1 MKRIAINPWTWS
13 QNLGYNQA
21 EILEGV
27 TRQIICSGQTTVD
40 AKGKLQ
46 HAKDMRKQI
55 ILSLDNLEE
64 VLHAAAMSLKNVTG
78 LKIYTTD
85 VDEAMKNF
93 DVLASRFGPIQI
105 SPPMTL
111 LGITRLALPSLMFEI
126 EACAA
131 D

>member
-27 TRQIICSGQTTVD
+27 TRQIICSGQTSVD

>member
-27 TRQIICSGQTTVD
+27 TRQIICSGQTSVD
-40 AKGKLQ
+40 DKGKLQ

-64 VLHAAAMSLKNVTG
+64 VLHAANMSLKNVTG

-93 DVLASRFGPIQI
+93 DVLGSRFGPIQI

-111 LGITRLALPSLMFEI
+111 LGITRLALPGLMFEI

>member
-27 TRQIICSGQTTVD
+27 TRQIICSGQTSVD
-40 AKGKLQ
+40 DKGKLQ

-64 VLHAAAMSLKNVTG
+64 VLHAANMSLKNVTG

-126 EACAA
+126 EECAA

>member
-27 TRQIICSGQTTVD
+27 TRQIICSGQTSVD
-40 AKGKLQ
+40 DKGKLQ

-64 VLHAAAMSLKNVTG
+64 VLHAANMSLKNVTG

>member
-1 MKRIAINPWTWS
+1 MNRIAINPWTWS

-27 TRQIICSGQTTVD
+27 TRQIICSGQTSVD
-40 AKGKLQ
+40 DKGKLQ

-64 VLHAAAMSLKNVTG
+64 VLHAANMSLKNVTG

>member
-27 TRQIICSGQTTVD
+27 TRQIICSGQTSVD
-40 AKGKLQ
+40 ANGKLQ

-64 VLHAAAMSLKNVTG
+64 VLRAANMSLKNVTG

-111 LGITRLALPSLMFEI
+111 LGITRLALPSLMFEV
-126 EACAA
+126 EASAA

>member
-27 TRQIICSGQTTVD
+27 TRQIICSGQTSVD
-40 AKGKLQ
+40 DKGKLQ

-64 VLHAAAMSLKNVTG
+64 VLHAANMSLKNVTG

-111 LGITRLALPSLMFEI
+111 LGITRLALPSLMFEV
-126 EACAA
+126 EASAA